1 MRSVDAMAAYDKSIS
16 ANDSDPATHRLRAE
30 TLLALNRDQEAVDA
44 FGRYLE
50 LDGEPVADVF
60 RARSLAQQKLGRF
73 RESLTDVARAL
84 ELEPGASN
92 MLVRRGWVML
102 LEANKLA
109 EADFD
114 AAVAANPENADAW
127 NGRGFARV
135 MMGNVPG
142 AIQDAEE
149 GVKRAMVQAGQQ
161 GPAAWPNIYNASTI
175 YAQAVKVVQADAK
188 MTEDVRAKNVQQLTV
203 RSLQIIMQTLQAGGA
218 SQQST
223 ILQTVKSDSSLD
235 PIRNSPEYKQVFG
248 PRPPQPKPPAPDE
261 KGDPSDAK

>member
-60 RARSLAQQKLGRF
+60 RARSLTQQKLGRF

-188 MTEDVRAKNVQQLTV
+188 NDGGRSRKERSAAHGPVTADHHANTAGRWRVPTV
-203 RSLQIIMQTLQAGGA
+203 D
-218 SQQST
+218 
-223 ILQTVKSDSSLD
+223 DS
-235 PIRNSPEYKQVFG
+235 PNGQK
-248 PRPPQPKPPAPDE
+248 
-261 KGDPSDAK
+261 